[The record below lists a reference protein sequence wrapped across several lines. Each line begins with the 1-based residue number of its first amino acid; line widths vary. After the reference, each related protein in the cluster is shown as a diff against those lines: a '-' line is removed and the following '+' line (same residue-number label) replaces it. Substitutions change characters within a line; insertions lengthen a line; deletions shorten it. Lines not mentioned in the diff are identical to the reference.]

1 MNYKFLFIVTS
12 SIVPFKVGSFHS
24 PKERFEQTL
33 DTIKSIRERV
43 PNSIIW
49 ITESSPVQLPEEYS
63 TKLIEQS
70 DYYVEHYDDDALKQL
85 YENLDACPEKFDFG
99 KSLLETRSL
108 FNTFTQ
114 IKDLDFTRAFKI
126 SGRYTL
132 NDEFNIVDY
141 ESRILNNHYV
151 MQVHTMKD
159 DMFNLIC
166 GVEGQVTTGLWSFD
180 RSLLNETIQMYQR
193 CFDYMEKMIM
203 YTGGIDIEHSI
214 YKWIDHSKIIRVPF
228 LGVNRNHG
236 PNGEVYPI

>member
-12 SIVPFKVGSFHS
+12 SIIPFKVGSAHS
-24 PKERFEQTL
+24 PQERFKQTL
-33 DTIKSIRERV
+33 DTIKSIREKV

-49 ITESSPVQLPEEYS
+49 ITESSAVELPEEYS
-63 TKLIEQS
+63 TELIKQS
-70 DYYVEHYDDDALKQL
+70 DYYVEHYDDDVLKQL

-114 IKDLDFTRAFKI
+114 IEDLNFTRAFKI

-132 NDEFNIVDY
+132 NNEFDIADY

-151 MQVHTMKD
+151 MQSHTMKD
-159 DMFNLIC
+159 DIFNLIC

-180 RSLLNETIQMYQR
+180 KSLLNETIQMYQK

-236 PNGEVYPI
+236 PNGQVYPI